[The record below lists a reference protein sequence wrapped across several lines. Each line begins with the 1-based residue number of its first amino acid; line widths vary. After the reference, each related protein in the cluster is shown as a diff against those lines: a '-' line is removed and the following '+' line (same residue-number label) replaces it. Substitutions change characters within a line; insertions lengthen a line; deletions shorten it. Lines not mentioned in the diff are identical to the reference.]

1 MQRIELIGLLLLAFV
16 LTACP
21 TQKPPAPKI
30 SSFTATPASL
40 PAGGGD
46 VTLAWSVSDAEKL
59 SIEPG
64 VGEVSGS
71 QTTVR
76 VSQSTTFTLTAT
88 GPGGSDSKTAS
99 VSVAAPAEPS
109 IEVSPTS
116 VKLRAG
122 DPAQTFTATVRNS
135 SASVSWSLGG
145 PGSLS
150 ATSGTS
156 TQYTPPATLSGPAS
170 ATLTASLSGTG
181 KTAQADI
188 ALSPPPGWAQLG
200 DRLNEGYRGSWGIGA
215 GTVPIALDSSGNPWV
230 AFHQMSGQVN
240 NVFVRHWN
248 GSAWQTLGSALN
260 NDTAKN
266 AFNPAMALPA
276 SGNPVVAFTETT
288 TSSGSDTDNLYVKRW
303 NPGSGKWETLGD
315 LLNNPGKGV
324 QESALALDGDG
335 NPVVVWREQASFY
348 VAILVKRWNPSLE
361 KWEALGTSPVASGV
375 IAGSLGVVVDSANH
389 PVVAWHE
396 PLTINRFGVKAARFE
411 GNTWKALGSLLNV
424 SPGASAALPALA
436 LDKDRVPVVAWSEN
450 TAEGNRV
457 FVKRWNETAGGWEG
471 LGSGLAASP
480 RHLALALDGDGNPW
494 VAVEQYS
501 VSVHH
506 QVGNNWFPLG
516 GDLGNSSG
524 SAGFVALALDGG
536 GNPVLAFD
544 EFADPPG
551 DRPWNVYVKRYNP

>member
-1 MQRIELIGLLLLAFV
+1 MGAFGGIAVKRIELIGLSLLAFV
-16 LTACP
+16 PTACP
-21 TQKPPAPKI
+21 TQEPPTAPKI

-46 VTLAWSVSDAEKL
+46 VTLAWSVSNAKKL
-59 SIEPG
+59 SIDPG
-64 VGEVSGS
+64 IGEVSGS

-109 IEVSPTS
+109 IELSPTS
-116 VKLRAG
+116 AKLRAG

-135 SASVSWSLGG
+135 SASVSWSLSG

-170 ATLTASLSGTG
+170 ATLRASLSGTG

-200 DRLNEGYRGSWGIGA
+200 DRLNEGYRGSGGYIGA

-230 AFHQMSGQVN
+230 AFHQVSGQVN

-248 GSAWQTLGSALN
+248 GSAWQTLGPALN

-276 SGNPVVAFTETT
+276 SGNPVVAFTQTT
-288 TSSGSDTDNLYVKRW
+288 TSGGSDTDNLYVKRW
-303 NPGSGKWETLGD
+303 NPGLG
-315 LLNNPGKGV
+315 
-324 QESALALDGDG
+324 
-335 NPVVVWREQASFY
+335 
-348 VAILVKRWNPSLE
+348 
-361 KWEALGTSPVASGV
+361 KWEALGTSPVGSGV
-375 IAGSLGVVVDSANH
+375 GAGSLGVVVDNANR
-389 PVVAWHE
+389 PVVTWQE
-396 PLTINRFGVKAARFE
+396 PLTINQFGVKAARFE
-411 GNTWKALGSLLNV
+411 GNTWKALGSLLNI
-424 SPGASAALPALA
+424 SPSASAARPALA

-450 TAEGNRV
+450 TAEGKRV
-457 FVKRWNETAGGWEG
+457 FVKRWNEAAGGWEG

-480 RHLALALDGDGNPW
+480 GHLAPALDSRGNPW

-501 VSVHH
+501 VRVYR
-506 QVGNNWFPLG
+506 QAGDNWFPLG

-524 SAGFVALALDGG
+524 GAGFVALALDGG

-544 EFADPPG
+544 ELDPPG